1 MWIWNLWKDHQ
12 SSVLYRWHEA
22 LCKEQQGTWGST
34 FFDEAIWFVV
44 MEFCLEK
51 YAKVTFRKGKLISSA
66 AVELNI
72 DRTICELDQD
82 ESYKYLDI
90 DKKKKKKKKWNK
102 AY

>member
-1 MWIWNLWKDHQ
+1 
-12 SSVLYRWHEA
+12 
-22 LCKEQQGTWGST
+22 
-34 FFDEAIWFVV
+34 

-90 DKKKKKKKKWNK
+90 DKKKKKKKNGIRHIKMK
-102 AY
+102 KKIRKEC

>member
-1 MWIWNLWKDHQ
+1 
-12 SSVLYRWHEA
+12 
-22 LCKEQQGTWGST
+22 
-34 FFDEAIWFVV
+34 

-90 DKKKKKKKKWNK
+90 DKKKKKKME
-102 AY
+102 

>member
-1 MWIWNLWKDHQ
+1 
-12 SSVLYRWHEA
+12 
-22 LCKEQQGTWGST
+22 
-34 FFDEAIWFVV
+34 

-51 YAKVTFRKGKLISSA
+51 YAKVTFRKGNLISSA

-90 DKKKKKKKKWNK
+90 DKKKNKKKQNGIRHIKMKKK
-102 AY
+102 IRKEC